1 MSTVT
6 GFDPFAPEVVDD
18 PYPHYARL
26 RDETPVAW
34 IPEQNLWMVTRYDD
48 VVAVLHD
55 PSTYS
60 SADGMGALMSG
71 RVGRN
76 RVDARELLGLDLRA
90 MRVLIATDPPD
101 HTRLRR
107 LLARAF
113 TPRTIAELEPHLR
126 EVCERLVDDLFAAAD
141 RGSGDLVAQLAFPFP
156 VIVIAELLG
165 IPPERRDDFKRWSDA
180 LVGALSGA
188 WNPTEAQQTLAEMF
202 MYLADVVERRHR
214 EPGDDLIS
222 RLVASAYPDDPDSLS
237 SIEITLFAV
246 LLLVAGNETTTNL
259 IGNGAAA
266 LAAHPDQAGLLADRP
281 DLLPAAVEEILRWD
295 APVQG
300 LFRSTTRA
308 TTLAGV
314 DIPAGAM
321 ILASFAAANRDS
333 RHFPD
338 ADRFDITRRPGDHLA
353 FGHGIHYC
361 LGASLARLE
370 ARLVGETLAARGAHL
385 KPAPGARRVDS
396 MILRGFVS
404 YPVAVAAG

>member
-1 MSTVT
+1 
-6 GFDPFAPEVVDD
+6 
-18 PYPHYARL
+18 
-26 RDETPVAW
+26 
-34 IPEQNLWMVTRYDD
+34 
-48 VVAVLHD
+48 
-55 PSTYS
+55 
-60 SADGMGALMSG
+60 
-71 RVGRN
+71 
-76 RVDARELLGLDLRA
+76 
-90 MRVLIATDPPD
+90 
-101 HTRLRR
+101 
-107 LLARAF
+107 
-113 TPRTIAELEPHLR
+113 
-126 EVCERLVDDLFAAAD
+126 AAAD